1 MIHLRE
7 IAITPSF
14 SKKEGY
20 PYSVRFLEEFDRL
33 EFTKP
38 ITLFVGEN
46 GSGKST
52 LLEGMAQAIGAVTI
66 GSLDIARDPTLTAVK
81 PLADA
86 LRLVWKKRTHKG
98 FFLRV
103 EFFLVISG
111 SSELLNNLSQK
122 TSLPSIR
129 ILKAAQIMQRH

>member
-1 MIHLRE
+1 MIHLWE

-20 PYSVRFLEEFDRL
+20 PYSVRFLKEFDRL

-52 LLEGMAQAIGAVTI
+52 LLEEMAQAVGLVTI
-66 GSLDIARDPTLTAVK
+66 GSSDITWDPTLTAVK
-81 PLADA
+81 PLEDA
-86 LRLVWKKRTHKG
+86 LRLVW
-98 FFLRV
+98 
-103 EFFLVISG
+103 
-111 SSELLNNLSQK
+111 
-122 TSLPSIR
+122 
-129 ILKAAQIMQRH
+129 

>member
-1 MIHLRE
+1 MIHLSE
-7 IAITPSF
+7 IAIAPSF

-20 PYSVRFLEEFDRL
+20 PYNVRFLKQFERL

-52 LLEGMAQAIGAVTI
+52 LLEEMAQAIGSVTI
-66 GSLDIARDPTLTAVK
+66 GSLDITRNPTLTAVK

-86 LRLVWKKRTHKG
+86 LRLVWKKRTHMG
-98 FFLRV
+98 FFL
-103 EFFLVISG
+103 
-111 SSELLNNLSQK
+111 
-122 TSLPSIR
+122 
-129 ILKAAQIMQRH
+129 